1 MTADV
6 GLDVYLCYDHR
17 GNLEDVRALARLSPG
32 RVDKGQR
39 ATSYM
44 AESGPA
50 RGSP

>member
-6 GLDVYLCYDHR
+6 GLDVYFCYDHR
-17 GNLEDVRALARLSPG
+17 RNLEDVRALVRLSP
-32 RVDKGQR
+32 VDMGQG

-44 AESGPA
+44 AKSGPA